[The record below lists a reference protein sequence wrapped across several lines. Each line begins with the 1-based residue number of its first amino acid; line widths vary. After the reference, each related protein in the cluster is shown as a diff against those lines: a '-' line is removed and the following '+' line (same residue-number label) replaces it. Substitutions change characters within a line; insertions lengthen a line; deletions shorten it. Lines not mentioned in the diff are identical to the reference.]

1 MFVTAVSD
9 VFIVAAKRTAFGTFG
24 GKFVKTSPTDLMI
37 HASKA
42 ALEAGKV
49 NPEVVNSVVIGNV
62 IQVKIVIFKI
72 IKKLVMASSMTRGL
86 TFEPLGFYFDD
97 HSSNIF
103 IIVSK
108 ILGFIGVKL
117 LRAS

>member
-1 MFVTAVSD
+1 MT
-9 VFIVAAKRTAFGTFG
+9 
-24 GKFVKTSPTDLMI
+24 
-37 HASKA
+37 
-42 ALEAGKV
+42 
-49 NPEVVNSVVIGNV
+49 
-62 IQVKIVIFKI
+62 
-72 IKKLVMASSMTRGL
+72 SSMTRGL

-97 HSSNIF
+97 HSFNIF